1 MLVCNDSKRK
11 HLVIFSVKEDWEVKE
26 ILLPKM
32 TVCYEAAESP
42 DRNFVAISGRK
53 DGIAFIKNG
62 EMLTIYQIEEGK
74 MAEIPIF
81 LSDSSYFIFS
91 SYNPNNNIKKS
102 LHFIKWRS

>member
-1 MLVCNDSKRK
+1 MITKIRKSFLKPLTLAQLKHSLLTAMYLMLVCNDSKRK

-26 ILLPKM
+26 IILPKM

-62 EMLTIYQIEEGK
+62 SNMMTHLPNRGGK
-74 MAEIPIF
+74 
-81 LSDSSYFIFS
+81 
-91 SYNPNNNIKKS
+91 NG
-102 LHFIKWRS
+102 